1 MNFHVVTL
9 FPEVVDAYAR
19 ASILG
24 RAQKDE
30 KLSVTSY
37 QLRDFVTNKWGKADE
52 RPYGGGPGMVL
63 QAEPFVRAFEA
74 IQQKIQTGLG
84 TQQVVNLISPS
95 AKTTSKKNVN
105 TTIYRS
111 EPRQNEV
118 VASKYPEVKPREIR
132 TKVLITSAGGKPLT
146 NAYAKKLSKEE
157 NVIILCGRYEGID
170 ARVKK
175 VIISLGA
182 KVEEVSVGPYI
193 LTGGELPAL
202 TIIDTTARQIPGVL
216 GKFESLEEGRVASH
230 DTYTRPEVLEWK
242 DKSGKEKKYRVPK
255 VLLSGNHA
263 QMDAWKDKKRSN
275 PGTFAKK

>member
-1 MNFHVVTL
+1 MLKFHIITL
-9 FPEVVDAYAR
+9 FPEVIDSYSQ

-30 KLSVTSY
+30 KLQVTSY

-74 IQQKIQTGLG
+74 IHIKIKDG
-84 TQQVVNLISPS
+84 S
-95 AKTTSKKNVN
+95 AKGSGGAKK
-105 TTIYRS
+105 I
-111 EPRQNEV
+111 
-118 VASKYPEVKPREIR
+118 
-132 TKVLITSAGGKPLT
+132 KVLITSAGGKPLT

-157 NVIILCGRYEGID
+157 HVVILCGRYEGID

-175 VIISLGA
+175 ILTALGA

-230 DTYTRPEVLEWK
+230 DTFTRPEVLEWK
-242 DKSGKEKKYRVPK
+242 DTSGKLKKFKVPK

-263 QMDAWKDKKRSN
+263 NIDALRSKKRSK
-275 PGTFAKK
+275 PA